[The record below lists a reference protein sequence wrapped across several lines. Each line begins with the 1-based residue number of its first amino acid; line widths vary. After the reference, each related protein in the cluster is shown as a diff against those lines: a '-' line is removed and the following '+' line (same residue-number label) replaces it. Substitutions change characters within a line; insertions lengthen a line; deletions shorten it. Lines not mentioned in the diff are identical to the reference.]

1 MTTQDN
7 ETAGGENGEQLLE
20 GLEREL
26 QEFGADDL
34 IVFGIRYDDADE
46 LELAIWDSLDDPAL
60 LAGMLEDYLVS
71 YRREHGLDKLQSPK
85 NQNPAQHPKKRPKKT
100 DYR

>member
-1 MTTQDN
+1 MTTEDN
-7 ETAGGENGEQLLE
+7 DTGGEQLLD

-26 QEFGADDL
+26 QNFGANDL
-34 IVFGIRYDDADE
+34 IVFGIRYDDEDE

-71 YRREHGLDKLQSPK
+71 YRREHGLDKSQNQKPQS
-85 NQNPAQHPKKRPKKT
+85 ARSTPKKT
-100 DYR
+100 P

>member
-1 MTTQDN
+1 MTIEDN
-7 ETAGGENGEQLLE
+7 DAGGEQLLD

-26 QEFGADDL
+26 QNFGADDL
-34 IVFGIRYDDADE
+34 IVFGIRYDDEDE

-71 YRREHGLDKLQSPK
+71 YRREHGLDKPQSQKPQK
-85 NQNPAQHPKKRPKKT
+85 PRSTPKKT
-100 DYR
+100 P

>member
-1 MTTQDN
+1 M
-7 ETAGGENGEQLLE
+7 GENGMGENGGGGEQLLD

-26 QEFGADDL
+26 HDFGADDL
-34 IVFGIRYDDADE
+34 IVFGIRYDDEDE

-71 YRREHGLDKLQSPK
+71 YRREHGLDKPRSHQKAP
-85 NQNPAQHPKKRPKKT
+85 HPEK
-100 DYR
+100 

>member
-1 MTTQDN
+1 MTTEDN
-7 ETAGGENGEQLLE
+7 DTGGEQLLD

-26 QEFGADDL
+26 QNFGADDL
-34 IVFGIRYDDADE
+34 IVFGIRYDDEDE

-71 YRREHGLDKLQSPK
+71 YRREHGLDKPSPQSQK
-85 NQNPAQHPKKRPKKT
+85 HQKARSTPKKT
-100 DYR
+100 P